1 MSIAWI
7 HWSYYPKLGG
17 GILSLATAFKSAKNL
32 GALTEAWIQF
42 VKVELKAR
50 QAETTVMLQLDSAA
64 SMVAP
69 AALVASIVSM
79 ANLSVPGRPVR
90 VLLIGSDPL
99 IRFDKSAWASLAGE
113 LLGVPGSVEIFLTAD
128 EDVKSDF
135 SHLAKTLELKSCRVL
150 CHEDAREGRG
160 EMVDLAIWLHPA
172 NESSDPIESENKVT
186 ALALAKTHSVPTYSG
201 SFNEVDV
208 HAQNYLLHDD
218 GMQIVPFGGAVQRGS
233 PAINRY
239 GISTAGVGVE
249 GGWAAILGRLN
260 QSTPFLEAKHISVV
274 RTAMRLVCAEGAIH
288 SSWSLGQRINGVA
301 FNRIIP
307 LGLLGNMAVDPQT
320 GHLFR
325 QDEDSNELR
334 LIGHLWADELKTMPV
349 GKNDLLL
356 WASGLK
362 LAFQSDLPKEDARR
376 KEAIQVL
383 EEGLAAGVLPAGIA
397 LARCYEASKAEGS
410 NEKASALYASVGD
423 RHPLSSYSLAYEAI
437 ERDDES
443 AAERHLRT
451 AAGFGYPVAMTDL
464 GKLLYST
471 GRTQEG
477 VQLLESAARAKEAEA
492 NYELGELSAR
502 GGHLQP
508 ALEYFRQAWTY
519 GHTEAAKLAAE
530 VAQYMLAQSIGKR
543 SLIKRE
549 LKEIS
554 ACLTKLDRRL
564 AANVPK

>member
-7 HWSYYPKLGG
+7 HWAYYPKLGA
-17 GILSLATAFKSAKNL
+17 GILTLVTAFKSAKNL
-32 GALTEAWIQF
+32 GVLTEAWIRF
-42 VKVELKAR
+42 VKAELKAR
-50 QAETTVMLQLDSAA
+50 QAESTVKLQLDSAA
-64 SMVAP
+64 SVVAP
-69 AALVASIVSM
+69 AALVASIVSR
-79 ANLSVPGRPVR
+79 ANLSVHGRPVR
-90 VLLIGSDPL
+90 VLLLGSDPL

-113 LLGVPGSVEIFLTAD
+113 LLGAPGSVEIFLTAD

-135 SHLAKTLELKSCRVL
+135 SHLAEILELATCRVL
-150 CHEDAREGRG
+150 CHRDAREGRG
-160 EMVDLAIWLHPA
+160 ERVDLAIWLHPA
-172 NESSDPIESENKVT
+172 NESSDPIESEIKAT
-186 ALALAKTHSVPTYSG
+186 ALALAKSHSIPTYTA

-218 GMQIVPFGGAVQRGS
+218 GMQLVPFGGTVQRGS
-233 PAINRY
+233 PAVNRY

-249 GGWAAILGRLN
+249 GGWAAILGQLD
-260 QSTPFLEAKHISVV
+260 QCAPFIGASQIAVV

-288 SSWSLGQRINGVA
+288 SSWTLGQRINGVA

-307 LGLLGNMAVDPQT
+307 IGLLGNMAVDPQT

-334 LIGHLWADELKTMPV
+334 LIGHLWAEELESMPLA
-349 GKNDLLL
+349 KSDLLL
-356 WASGLK
+356 WACGLK

-376 KEAIQVL
+376 KEAVQVL
-383 EEGLAAGVLPAGIA
+383 EEGLAAGVLHAGIA

-410 NEKASALYASVGD
+410 NEKASALYATVGD
-423 RHPLSSYSLAYEAI
+423 NHPLSSYNLAYEAI
-437 ERDDES
+437 ERDDEN

-519 GHTEAAKLAAE
+519 GHSEAAKLAAE
-530 VAQYMLAQSIGKR
+530 VAQYMLDHSIGKR

-564 AANVPK
+564 AADVSK